1 MTVTENLEI
10 LKNICYTYLGHHVCK
25 TNVDEEV
32 STMRTSSN
40 INFFTQRFYFAEV
53 KPKTVNKFNEVKQNL
68 A

>member
-1 MTVTENLEI
+1 MKVKENLE
-10 LKNICYTYLGHHVCK
+10 LNIHLLHLPWTPCLQ

-40 INFFTQRFYFAEV
+40 IYFFTQRFYFAEV

>member
-1 MTVTENLEI
+1 
-10 LKNICYTYLGHHVCK
+10 
-25 TNVDEEV
+25 
-32 STMRTSSN
+32 MRTSSN